1 MSKLTVQ
8 SNNVIFL
15 FQHAGMEIWD
25 QSQMAE
31 EWTRSIS
38 ANPRVKSSE
47 EHYVIMKSK
56 IQIQIQVS
64 FKTSHPPFGILE
76 IPSIL
81 IGDDKT
87 VLFFVFVF
95 KASMLKSN
103 PRVEKSRK
111 IIQLAVNALLQ

>member
-1 MSKLTVQ
+1 MSKYTVQ
-8 SNNVIFL
+8 SNKVFSL

-38 ANPRVKSSE
+38 AKPRVKSSE
-47 EHYVIMKSK
+47 EHYIIMKSK
-56 IQIQIQVS
+56 MSFQVS
-64 FKTSHPPFGILE
+64 FKTSHPPFGVLE
-76 IPSIL
+76 IPAIL

-95 KASMLKSN
+95 KTSMLKSN
-103 PRVEKSRK
+103 PRV
-111 IIQLAVNALLQ
+111 